1 MGNFEHQ
8 YVTFAVLPLNE
19 YYASS
24 KKKTSSDQETC
35 WPLILEAT
43 CNNKFLLIH
52 LEETVSVHMYF
63 CMAIG
68 FECFIAVSAED
79 YDTPL

>member
-1 MGNFEHQ
+1 MNIMPH
-8 YVTFAVLPLNE
+8 LR
-19 YYASS
+19 
-24 KKKTSSDQETC
+24 KKTSSDQEIC
-35 WPLILEAT
+35 WPLIIEAT

-52 LEETVSVHMYF
+52 LEWPVPVQMYF